1 MVFAPKTRERVLEEY
16 AIALGA
22 TVQLL
27 TLSEM
32 YYLTRTSGC
41 KPTLGSFDAHSVT
54 IKIAPKDEY
63 LLYALSKGTGNTA
76 GVGSCTQQEG
86 TGNTA
91 GVGSCTQQEGTGN
104 TAGIAE
110 REYLHTLAHEI
121 GHLAQHLAGKP
132 RKEYTNTDFRG
143 MSEVYWASAHSR
155 NKRGLLGPPLT
166 VSSHE

>member
-91 GVGSCTQQEGTGN
+91 G
-104 TAGIAE
+104 IAE

>member
-86 TGNTA
+86 TGNT
-91 GVGSCTQQEGTGN
+91 T
-104 TAGIAE
+104 GIAE